1 MNKKI
6 FTLLASSLMLFIAVF
21 SVNAQ
26 TAMGD
31 SVKYLPK
38 GVGKGAYHLQLT
50 QVGYNYIGGNSNLVL
65 AADSMGYVYLE
76 DANLYQRSSTVAAKQ
91 SFDRLREGLWCVNV
105 VQEKAGMVP
114 AYVFTNKEHAFDL
127 AMWGEKKSFDGAGYS
142 TPFPGGT
149 PLYSADSSKV
159 NKPWQIKPQK
169 RGNALAHHHEEA
181 PLVGGKYQN
190 WAFSV
195 TYNTVSLETS
205 QFLKIELDDEPDYFM
220 TFAVE
225 QTTTPNTAPA
235 ILPTAA
241 RNYVI
246 RLIRV
251 HANDFKPGSDIY
263 PYLCRFTL
271 RNAGPRV
278 LKAYDFNTKIGEQS
292 LETTK
297 SEGGIQLEFDPNA
310 TEGNV
315 FYDNK
320 LWATDA
326 SNSQGGLWTG
336 DYIRLQ
342 SYSSKEYIT
351 VLDGN
356 KAENYYNELGNKY
369 PKFTLDGKKENDGRN
384 EFRFVYYPSEDSLI
398 INVLAIDNP
407 SYGSPSEYIDN
418 SVYNAIY
425 DGLFNYEINNHLIV
439 RMQDLDTPGKR
450 IITVYNSPAN
460 MRANFGIKDCRNYDA
475 ARTTIQEGLYT
486 IKDKNGRFLVVD
498 LGNGDFTPTW
508 KKLEVPSS
516 NNYSV
521 DEIAKKIPS
530 YQWMVVKVDSLSDV
544 SRIHLI
550 NRELE
555 HVRIEYV
562 QIYNEYR
569 LFIGQV
575 NWEDIYN
582 PGVLD
587 RYGPAVG
594 KNYVDKDGFIPVVDD
609 PAAAALKASYGGD
622 WMKKM
627 PQDMLQKL
635 YRTNPFIGYKYIAPD
650 TLNYYGYAFN
660 YLTYMGDKY
669 YIGVKNDVSSD
680 DSTMRVDDDATYFE
694 LLLPDTLMSLIKGGS
709 GRPTEKY
716 GLGFGTAEKILER
729 LSPDKKYQFDDPES
743 EHYIAKLE
751 RSYYYVKVNDYWRY
765 NLKRNDQYIVLD
777 DNKHYAFTPEQ
788 HANSR
793 SLQKTKFY
801 FRYSYDK
808 KGREYYALLDRI
820 DKSNFK
826 YLVDKFGFEITDSLK
841 SYDVSHGAI
850 TTKAFGVLLAQV
862 DDANK
867 YVTAKPKNND
877 RHISGFA
884 LEQIN
889 EPLYRRFN
897 VAKDDDGKDN
907 DDTPRLLK
915 FYDVS
920 NPAQFL
926 YEDAHSSTALPY
938 NEYPKINYLGF
949 ENEAECQKEQANDG
963 GHWHADH
970 NYIIYVDTAY
980 VNRGTGWIKPQY
992 LLVMNPQI
1000 ALPDTGV
1007 NNCGEE
1013 VTAEYSVY
1021 GRYLINAT
1029 DSAREKGFITA
1040 THSMVRDD
1048 RYIWQ
1053 QWERLVF
1060 VDAIHMGDSL
1070 YILKGQHISE
1080 FDAQCNKDG
1089 QPLNILSK
1097 TKLIKAHKAGK
1108 IDIHRL
1114 DNNFHKDVVFSM
1126 RFVERQIDKYG
1137 NPTGASKNFYIESET
1152 TNRSITQGRMIAP
1165 MNGGWVKIQ
1174 NNVPV
1179 ISRGSYDDPIVA
1191 PFTFDVFKA
1200 GTSDPGAATSN
1211 DEVVETKVIGG
1222 KSQVIIRNA
1231 ANKRVVISNIL
1242 GQTVANTVLDSDNVT
1257 IPASKGVIVVAV
1269 EGEEAVKTV
1278 VK

>member
-1 MNKKI
+1 
-6 FTLLASSLMLFIAVF
+6 MLFLAVF

-26 TAMGD
+26 SIMGD

-50 QVGYNYIGGNSNLVL
+50 RVGDTYIGGGSIVL
-65 AADSMGYVYLE
+65 AADSAGYVYLE
-76 DANLYQRSSTVAAKQ
+76 NANWYRSAPAGLAYKE
-91 SFDRLREGLWCVNV
+91 SFKHLREGLWCVEV

-114 AYVFTNKEHAFDL
+114 AYVFTNKEHGFDL
-127 AMWGEKKSFDGAGYS
+127 AMWGDKNSFKGSRYG
-142 TPFPGGT
+142 TFPSYIT
-149 PLYSADSSKV
+149 SADSVVPSR
-159 NKPWQIKPQK
+159 PWAIQAQK
-169 RGNALAHHHEEA
+169 RGSVATGNRSDW

-195 TYNTVSLETS
+195 VYNTSTLETS
-205 QFLKIELDDEPDYFM
+205 QFLKIELDDDPDYFM
-220 TFAVE
+220 TFAMDSLY
-225 QTTTPNTAPA
+225 TPGTV
-235 ILPTAA
+235 PTLSTGSP
-241 RNYVI
+241 VWQHHI

-251 HANDFKPGSDIY
+251 HANDFNPGSGIY

-278 LKAYDFNTKIGEQS
+278 LNAEDFNTKIGEQS
-292 LETTK
+292 LDATK
-297 SEGGIQLEFDPNA
+297 AEGGIQLEFDPNA

-320 LWATDA
+320 LWASDA
-326 SNSQGGLWTG
+326 SVTKTGANAWTG
-336 DYIRLQ
+336 RYIRLQ

-351 VLDGN
+351 VLDGD
-356 KAENYYNELGNKY
+356 KDENYYNALGNKY
-369 PKFTLDGKKENDGRN
+369 PKFALTDKKENDGRN

-398 INVLAIDNP
+398 INVLTIDNP
-407 SYGSPSEYIDN
+407 TYGFGSAISDLTTTPYDP
-418 SVYNAIY
+418 IY
-425 DGLFNYEINNHLIV
+425 DNLFNYEINNHLIV
-439 RMQDLDTPGKR
+439 RMQDLDTKDTR
-450 IITVYNSPAN
+450 VITVYNHPAQ
-460 MRANFGIKDCRNYDA
+460 MRAHFGVKECNNDKERA
-475 ARTTIQEGLYT
+475 TVEEGLYT
-486 IKDKNGRFLVVD
+486 IKDRNGNFLVID
-498 LGNGDFTPTW
+498 LGNGDYTPTW
-508 KKLEVPSS
+508 KKLEASID
-516 NNYSV
+516 NNYNV

-530 YQWMVVKVDSLSDV
+530 YQWMVVKVDSLSGV

-555 HVRIEYV
+555 HIRIEYV
-562 QIYNEYR
+562 QIYDEYR
-569 LFIGQV
+569 IFTGQV
-575 NWEDIYN
+575 NWEENYN
-582 PGVLD
+582 PGASYV
-587 RYGPAVG
+587 AIG
-594 KNYVDKDGFIPVVDD
+594 KNYVNKDCFIPVVDD
-609 PAAAALKASYGGD
+609 PAAAALKASYGD
-622 WMKKM
+622 EWMEKM

-660 YLTYMGDKY
+660 YLTYMGEKY
-669 YIGVKNDVSSD
+669 YIGVKNDLAD
-680 DSTMRVDDDATYFE
+680 NDSTMRVNDEATYFE

-716 GLGFGTAEKILER
+716 GLGFGTADGLLNR
-729 LSPDKKYQFDDPES
+729 LSPDKTYKFDDPKS

-751 RSYYYVKVNDYWRY
+751 RSYYYVKVNDYWKF
-765 NLKRNDQYIVLD
+765 NMKRHDQYIVID

-788 HANSR
+788 NANSR

-820 DKSNFK
+820 DKSNFQ

-841 SYDVSHGAI
+841 SYDISHGAI

-862 DDANK
+862 DDANT
-867 YVTAKPKNND
+867 YVTAKPKNQD

-949 ENEAECQKEQANDG
+949 ENEAECQKAQDRG
-963 GHWHADH
+963 DGHWHASH

-992 LLVMNPQI
+992 LLVMNPKI
-1000 ALPDTGV
+1000 ALPDTGI

-1040 THSMVRDD
+1040 THAMVRDD

-1053 QWERLVF
+1053 EWERLAF

-1070 YILKGQHISE
+1070 YILRGHDISE

-1097 TKLIKAHKAGK
+1097 AKLIKAHKAGA

-1114 DNNFHKDVVFSM
+1114 DDNFHKDVVFSM
-1126 RFVERQIDKYG
+1126 RFVERQIKKDG
-1137 NPTGASKNFYIESET
+1137 TPSGASKNFYIESET

-1200 GTSDPGAATSN
+1200 GTDDPEAATSN
-1211 DEVVETKVIGG
+1211 DEVVEVRVIGG
-1222 KSQVIIRNA
+1222 KDQVTIQNA
-1231 ANKRVVISNIL
+1231 ANKRVMISNIL
-1242 GQTVANTVLDSDNVT
+1242 GQTVTNTVLDSDNVT
-1257 IPASKGVIVVAV
+1257 VSAPQGVIVVTV
-1269 EGEEAVKTV
+1269 EGEKAVKAV